1 MVRTQFIVSTLS
13 KRYTVFVGDRLLESP
28 DIILDGLPRRVFIVT
43 DSNVAGLY
51 LERLCRSLRGHDGGI
66 EVHSEVI
73 PAGERSKTLQTA
85 ERLYTFLAEHLA
97 SRTDMLIALG
107 GGVVGDVTGFV
118 ASTFKRGMRL
128 VQVPTTLVAQVDS
141 SLGGK
146 TGINLPSG
154 KNLVGT
160 FYQPDTILADIDTLT
175 TLPERE
181 YISGLA
187 EVIKYGVIIDP
198 QLFRF
203 LERNHRRVIQRDSS
217 ALQYIIERCLRH
229 KARIV
234 EHDEREERG
243 LREILNFGHT
253 VGHALEICSDLQ
265 YSHGEAVAIGIVC
278 EALLSVNQGLLDPGV
293 PERIRTLL
301 SVFGLPTHVQV
312 DIRPGRLNEV
322 FRQDKK
328 MRMGEIQT
336 PLLRDIGRVE
346 MQVVRPELFLEQLT
360 RCEESC

>member
-1 MVRTQFIVSTLS
+1 MVRTQFSVAALS
-13 KRYTVFVGDRLLESP
+13 RRYTVFVGDRLLESP
-28 DIILDGLPRRVFIVT
+28 DMILDCLPRRVFIVT

-51 LERLCRSLRGHDGGI
+51 LEELCQRLREYNVV

-73 PAGERSKTLQTA
+73 PAGEQSKTLQTA
-85 ERLYTFLAEHLA
+85 ERLYAFLAEHSA

-118 ASTFKRGMRL
+118 ASTFKRGLPL
-128 VQVPTTLVAQVDS
+128 VQIPTTLVAQVDS

-146 TGINLPSG
+146 TGINLSSG
-154 KNLVGT
+154 KNVVGT
-160 FYQPDTILADIDTLT
+160 FYQPEIVLADIDTLT

-181 YISGLA
+181 YVSGLA
-187 EVIKYGVIIDP
+187 EVIKYGVAMDP
-198 QLFRF
+198 RLFRF
-203 LERNHRRVIQRDSS
+203 LESNHKRVTQRESS
-217 ALQYIIERCLRH
+217 VLRYIVERCLRH
-229 KARIV
+229 KARVV
-234 EHDEREERG
+234 ERDEREERG
-243 LREILNFGHT
+243 EREILNFGHT
-253 VGHALEICSDLQ
+253 VGHALEICSHLQ

-301 SVFGLPTHVQV
+301 SAFGLPTHVEV
-312 DIRPGRLNEV
+312 DIVPRILNGV

-328 MRMGEIQT
+328 TRMEGIQT
-336 PLLRDIGRVE
+336 PLLRDIGHVK
-346 MQVVRPELFLEQLT
+346 MQIVRPELFLDQLT